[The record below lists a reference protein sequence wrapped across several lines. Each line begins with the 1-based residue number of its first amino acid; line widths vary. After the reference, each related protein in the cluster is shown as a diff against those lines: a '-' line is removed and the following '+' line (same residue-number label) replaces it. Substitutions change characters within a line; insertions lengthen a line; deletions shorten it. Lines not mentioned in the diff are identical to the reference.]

1 MQYLI
6 FWLYLLMNPQNE
18 WRNPKPQAGPKA
30 GKQTLF
36 RISIL
41 NLGYKNM
48 ALKNL
53 KKIKQ
58 EIVSPP
64 KIGEIVE
71 GLIVARGK
79 SALYIDLGPK
89 GVGVIR
95 GREFLQAKEG
105 LKSLKIGDV
114 LVAKII
120 ELETDEGYREVSLM
134 KASQEMAWDR
144 LLALKESGEIIE
156 VQVKGANKGGLL
168 CQVENIQAFL
178 PASQLSPEN
187 YPKVEGAEPAKIAQE
202 LQKLIGKKL
211 KVKIFDLNPAE
222 KKLILSEKAI
232 RKEAAQEELL
242 RHNVGDI
249 VEGEISG
256 VTSFGAFIKFGTHLE
271 GLIRPTEI
279 NEPEKGNSMDSLKVG
294 QKVRVKII
302 EIANN
307 RVYLSLK
314 DLS

>member
-1 MQYLI
+1 
-6 FWLYLLMNPQNE
+6 
-18 WRNPKPQAGPKA
+18 
-30 GKQTLF
+30 
-36 RISIL
+36 
-41 NLGYKNM
+41 M

>member
-1 MQYLI
+1 
-6 FWLYLLMNPQNE
+6 
-18 WRNPKPQAGPKA
+18 
-30 GKQTLF
+30 
-36 RISIL
+36 
-41 NLGYKNM
+41 M

-64 KIGEIVE
+64 KVGEIVD
-71 GLIVARGK
+71 GIIASRGK
-79 SALYIDLGPK
+79 SALYIDLGAK

-95 GREFLQAKEG
+95 GREFLQAKDH
-105 LKSLKIGDV
+105 LKVLQIGETLGV
-114 LVAKII
+114 KII
-120 ELETDEGYREVSLM
+120 DLETTDGYREVSLM

-144 LLALKESGEIIE
+144 LNNLKESEEIIE

-211 KVKIFDLNPAE
+211 RVKIFDLNPSE

-232 RKEAAQEELL
+232 RKEAAQEELS
-242 RHNVGDI
+242 HYNVGDQ

-279 NEPEKGNSMDSLKVG
+279 GDPEKGATLESLKVG
-294 QKVRVKII
+294 QKVRVKLI